1 MDKMKNC
8 KTCGAKIAVS
18 AKNCPSCGAK
28 NKPPVYKRVW
38 FWLFMIFIVI
48 PAVIGIT
55 QPNGTAKDTSSK
67 DTATSSN
74 PTVAFSESSV
84 FDGDCGITASA
95 EMGTNII
102 GYPTLTISIK
112 NTSNKDISAIQFYAV
127 PYNVYGEEITSWSA
141 SQRYLYTDDVIGAGQ
156 SDKLYYDPFIES
168 SIKTMKLYVYSVYF
182 SDGSEWGD
190 KDATKST
197 ILSKGA
203 AIEVL
208 GES

>member
-55 QPNGTAKDTSSK
+55 QPNGTAKDTSSN
-67 DTATSSN
+67 DTTASSN

-112 NTSNKDISAIQFYAV
+112 NTSN
-127 PYNVYGEEITSWSA
+127 
-141 SQRYLYTDDVIGAGQ
+141 
-156 SDKLYYDPFIES
+156 
-168 SIKTMKLYVYSVYF
+168 
-182 SDGSEWGD
+182 
-190 KDATKST
+190 
-197 ILSKGA
+197 
-203 AIEVL
+203 
-208 GES
+208 